1 MSSILKPLAATWIFL
16 ILTDAAPVQAAP
28 QGFME
33 GHLTIV
39 PPGVVEPDNMPRPQ
53 ISPQSYSEYHLIV
66 WSQDRKKEIA
76 QITTDANGNYRVA
89 LPPGVYI
96 LDVEHRVGRRIGA
109 KPQEFK
115 VASNETVRVDMNII
129 PGPSLRTRASGV
141 STASDQWPT
150 NCALL

>member
-1 MSSILKPLAATWIFL
+1 
-16 ILTDAAPVQAAP
+16 
-28 QGFME
+28 
-33 GHLTIV
+33 
-39 PPGVVEPDNMPRPQ
+39 MPRPQ

-76 QITTDANGNYRVA
+76 QITTDTNGNYRVA

-96 LDVEHRVGRRIGA
+96 LDVERRGGRRIGA

-115 VASNETVRVDMNII
+115 VASNETVRVDIDII
-129 PGPSLRTRASGV
+129 PAPSLRTQGSAV
-141 STASDQWPT
+141 STASDQWPA

>member
-1 MSSILKPLAATWIFL
+1 MSLILKPLAATWIFL
-16 ILTDAAPVQAAP
+16 MLADAASVQAAP

-96 LDVEHRVGRRIGA
+96 LDVERRVGSRIGA

-129 PGPSLRTRASGV
+129 PGPSLRTRASGG
-141 STASDQWPT
+141 SSAYEHCPT
-150 NCALL
+150 DCA

>member
-16 ILTDAAPVQAAP
+16 ILADAASVKAAP

-39 PPGVVEPDNMPRPQ
+39 TPGVVEPDNMPRPQ

-76 QITTDANGNYRVA
+76 QITMDANGNYRVA

-96 LDVEHRVGRRIGA
+96 LDVERRAGRRIGA

-115 VASNETVRVDMNII
+115 VAPNETVRVDIDIM
-129 PGPSLRTRASGV
+129 PGPSLRTRGSGV
-141 STASDQWPT
+141 STASNQWPST
-150 NCALL
+150 CVLL

>member
-1 MSSILKPLAATWIFL
+1 MKPLAATWIFL
-16 ILTDAAPVQAAP
+16 IVADAASVQAAP

-39 PPGVVEPDNMPRPQ
+39 SPGVVEPDNMPRPQ

-76 QITTDANGNYRVA
+76 QITTDANGNYWIA

-96 LDVEHRVGRRIGA
+96 LDVERHWGSHVGA

-115 VASNETVRVDMNII
+115 VVANETVRVDMNIM
-129 PGPSLRTRASGV
+129 PGPSFRTRGSGV
-141 STASDQWPT
+141 STAFDPWPT